1 VRIFW
6 EKADM
11 DESDQLATFKKRIN
25 NKMKLRK
32 KAKYEIESY
41 YKMFDL
47 RREQIRALK
56 II

>member
-1 VRIFW
+1 
-6 EKADM
+6 M